1 MIKRKTG
8 WRVGGKFAQRPPG
21 IKQTR
26 GPLPMYAREDRLE
39 LEVGKE
45 LDSIGLLIADGR

>member
-1 MIKRKTG
+1 MEGSSHSGR
-8 WRVGGKFAQRPPG
+8 PG
-21 IKQTR
+21 IKQAR
-26 GPLPMYAREDRLE
+26 GPLPLYVWEDRLE